1 MDMLGNTLLVLKM
14 FLADFDMVCVTPTGY
29 VSLAS
34 VLQASLQWQKF
45 SFQKAYRQACYIFV
59 WEKKNSNY
67 LPSG

>member
-45 SFQKAYRQACYIFV
+45 
-59 WEKKNSNY
+59 
-67 LPSG
+67 